1 MQAYHMIKRLVILS
15 ILALAV
21 SCAPDPQYK
30 GYLFIMNKTDQTLYV
45 ETNVRSA
52 SEPGD
57 YSRNYEIIPGG
68 MAGIANTDIM
78 PEAER
83 LVIESFLANPA
94 DSKVDI
100 FVKEENKM
108 VLVRTYTY
116 VDKDQSPKGLF
127 NLNHCTLEDIEDAR
141 KNFHIVQYFFEI
153 TPADLPS
160 N

>member
-30 GYLFIMNKTDQTLYV
+30 GFLFIMNKTDQTLYV
-45 ETNVRSA
+45 ETNIVSA
-52 SEPGD
+52 AEPGD
-57 YSRNYEIIPGG
+57 YSKTYELSAGG
-68 MAGIANTDIM
+68 GTGLANTETM
-78 PEAER
+78 PEEKSI
-83 LVIESFLANPA
+83 VIESFLANPE

-100 FVKEENKM
+100 FVKQGDEL

-116 VDKDQSPKGLF
+116 AGKNKSSKELF
-127 NLNHCTLEDIEDAR
+127 NLNHCTLEDSEDAR

-153 TPADLPS
+153 TAADLAS